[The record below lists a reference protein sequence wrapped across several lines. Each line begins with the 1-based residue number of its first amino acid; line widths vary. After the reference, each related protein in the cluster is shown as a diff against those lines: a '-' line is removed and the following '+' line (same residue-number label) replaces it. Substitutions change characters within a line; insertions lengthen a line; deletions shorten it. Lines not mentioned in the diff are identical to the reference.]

1 MFKPPYWFHDNVKFS
16 DEDINILKNS
26 LLEEQYKNKD
36 IVEHKTSF
44 NHDPS
49 FRPDRFLNKY
59 YKDII
64 DDITKKVGIYHL
76 SKYDYFF
83 WSQLYEINGYHG
95 PHNHAGGKGIDLN
108 AHISW
113 VHFLDVPD
121 QKCFRFTDTKG
132 NILIPDEQSS
142 GDIICFPSWVWHEVV
157 PLETDY
163 LRLVTAGNIGFTSH
177 DELYSYSGS
186 PLNSSGIK
194 KHYT

>member
-1 MFKPPYWFHDNVKFS
+1 MVPSRIESFS
-16 DEDINILKNS
+16 NIAMEAQCCGTPVVSFSTSGLK
-26 LLEEQYKNKD
+26 D
-36 IVEHKTSF
+36 VVEHKTSY
-44 NHDPS
+44 NHDPT
-49 FRPDRFLNKY
+49 FRPDRFLNYY

-64 DDITKKVGIYHL
+64 DDITKKIGIYHL

-83 WSQLYEINGYHG
+83 WSQLYQINGYHG
-95 PHNHAGGKGIDLN
+95 PHNHAGGKGVDLN

-177 DELYSYSGS
+177 DSFSL
-186 PLNSSGIK
+186 
-194 KHYT
+194 